1 MYCTILYLQVQVYR
15 TGFLLCVEDQH
26 PGEEGAEHAAD
37 VLDAPEPTSKA
48 PRGRDNVCES
58 TENKIVTLRSESH
71 LF

>member
-1 MYCTILYLQVQVYR
+1 MYR

-26 PGEEGAEHAAD
+26 PREEGAEHAAD

-58 TENKIVTLRSESH
+58 TVVIYKICENVE
-71 LF
+71 

>member
-1 MYCTILYLQVQVYR
+1 MYR

-26 PGEEGAEHAAD
+26 PGEEGTEHATD

-58 TENKIVTLRSESH
+58 TVVKYKTFKNVE
-71 LF
+71 